1 MPGLPRSPEFAKK
14 YRVVAFDNRGSGRT
28 DAPDMPYSIRMMA
41 EDTAGLMDALRIE
54 KAHVLGVS
62 MGGYIAE
69 ELAMTYP
76 SRVASLVL
84 ATTSVGPYLVK
95 ISILQAWA
103 REALRDMPPLT
114 FFQIMLPFMF
124 NDRSFETPG
133 VLEMA
138 VGTIAGHSST
148 PPHILARQMTAC
160 VEHDARDRIGRI
172 SVPTLV
178 LAGKED
184 PFVPF
189 SSPKSWRPASQRHGS
204 RSWTAAATAS
214 TEQPRRS
221 STGRCWSSWGRSRR
235 PLRRS
240 RSVSRVRQHGQCGE
254 GSQHLPD
261 EHRPAQDGKREQS
274 RLLRHHNLHHAR
286 GHRGHVAV
294 LPQPPL
300 DMKGLQRPRP
310 DWRPSYGFVAG
321 NSTFGCWCS
330 RTRQIDQ

>member
-1 MPGLPRSPEFAKK
+1 MYYEVHGKGRPLLLISGLGNDLNIWASQVPEFAKK
-14 YRVVAFDNRGSGRT
+14 YCVIGFDNRGSGRT
-28 DAPDMPYSIRMMA
+28 DAPDQPYSIPMMA
-41 EDTAGLMDALRIE
+41 EDTIGLMDALGVE

-76 SRVASLVL
+76 GRAESLIL
-84 ATTSVGPYLVK
+84 MTTSVGPYMLK
-95 ISILQAWA
+95 ISILHAWA
-103 REALRDMPPLT
+103 REALKDMRPMT

-172 SVPTLV
+172 TAPTLV

-189 SSPKSWRPASQRHGS
+189 SLSEELAASIPNAKLRVLDGGGHGFNGAIADKFN
-204 RSWTAAATAS
+204 R
-214 TEQPRRS
+214 
-221 STGRCWSSWGRSRR
+221 
-235 PLRRS
+235 
-240 RSVSRVRQHGQCGE
+240 
-254 GSQHLPD
+254 
-261 EHRPAQDGKREQS
+261 
-274 RLLRHHNLHHAR
+274 
-286 GHRGHVAV
+286 AV
-294 LPQPPL
+294 LEFL
-300 DMKGLQRPRP
+300 DQVP
-310 DWRPSYGFVAG
+310 
-321 NSTFGCWCS
+321 
-330 RTRQIDQ
+330 

>member
-1 MPGLPRSPEFAKK
+1 MYYEVHGEGQPLLLISGLGDNLNAWASQVPEFARK
-14 YRVVAFDNRGSGRT
+14 YRVVVFDNRGSGRT
-28 DAPDMPYSIRMMA
+28 DAPDMPYSIKMMA
-41 EDTAGLMDALRIE
+41 EDTAGLMDALRIG

-69 ELAMTYP
+69 ELAITYP
-76 SRVASLVL
+76 GRVASLVL

-103 REALRDMPPLT
+103 REALKDMRPLT

-189 SSPKSWRPASQRHGS
+189 SLSEELAVSIPNARLVVLDGGGHGFNG
-204 RSWTAAATAS
+204 ATADKFN
-214 TEQPRRS
+214 R
-221 STGRCWSSWGRSRR
+221 
-235 PLRRS
+235 
-240 RSVSRVRQHGQCGE
+240 
-254 GSQHLPD
+254 
-261 EHRPAQDGKREQS
+261 
-274 RLLRHHNLHHAR
+274 
-286 GHRGHVAV
+286 AV
-294 LPQPPL
+294 LEFLEQV
-300 DMKGLQRPRP
+300 
-310 DWRPSYGFVAG
+310 S
-321 NSTFGCWCS
+321 
-330 RTRQIDQ
+330 